1 MSGAWIFIC
10 GASGVGKDSVIA
22 LAQQSL
28 AEKNFAKRTE
38 IVFARRI
45 VTRELQ
51 TGSDHDPMT
60 QSQFLTLQRAGGL
73 QWHWQAH
80 GFFYGIATH
89 YAADVRA
96 GRLVV
101 INGSRAHVL
110 GLPPPSNVRLVQITA
125 DPQRLAERLERRG
138 RDATRA
144 VADRMARN
152 DRFSDMKADCVIQ
165 NDTDLSGAANALANY
180 LTDFTPAP

>member
-1 MSGAWIFIC
+1 MSGTWIFIC

-28 AEKNFAKRTE
+28 AEQNFAKRTE
-38 IVFARRI
+38 IIFARRI

-60 QSQFLTLQRAGGL
+60 QSQFLALRGAGGL

-101 INGSRAHVL
+101 VNGSRAHVL
-110 GLPPPSNVRLVQITA
+110 GLPPSSNVRLVQITA
-125 DPQRLAERLERRG
+125 DPQRLAERLAQRG

-144 VADRMARN
+144 VANRLARN
-152 DRFSDMKADCVIQ
+152 GRFSDMKADCVIR
-165 NDTDLSGAANALANY
+165 NDADLSVAANALANY
-180 LTDFTPAP
+180 LKELTPIP